1 MGIREEIPM
10 NGYNGKIL
18 RVNLTQNRISE
29 ESPPEEYYKLYLGGR
44 GFIIH
49 TLLNELPQGVD
60 ALSPENKIIFALG
73 PITGHP
79 LMGSG
84 RNSIG
89 AKSPLTGAY
98 GESEAGGFWGA
109 ELKRAGYDAIIVEGK
124 AEKPVY
130 LWIKDG
136 QAEIL
141 DGSGLWGLEVADTEK
156 AVHKELGNSAI
167 RTAVIGPAGEKFVR
181 FACIFN
187 DISHAAGRTG
197 LGAVMGSKKLKAIA
211 VRGTKAPEMANRNK
225 ILEMS
230 RWMARNYRAKCRFW
244 EYGTGSIMDYYESVG
259 NLPIKN
265 FRGGRFP
272 GFEKIMP
279 QAMFKKSYIVKMD
292 NCFGCPVRCKKRIK
306 LEKPY
311 PVDPVYGGPEY
322 ETLGA
327 LGSNCGIDDAE
338 AVIKANELCGRYGL
352 DTISAGVA
360 ISFAME
366 CFEKGIL
373 TTKDTEGLDLSFGNV
388 PAMLEMVERIALRKG
403 LGDLLAE
410 GVKRAAEKIGKGSE
424 KFAMHVK
431 GEEIPMH
438 DPRYKQAMG
447 LHYSVH
453 ATGADHCTGVHDDLI
468 NRHTPDWERIG
479 LPESIPVSE
488 MSPRKARMLY
498 QVGLGRQLGNYLGTC
513 LFLPWNDQQLKQAV
527 EYITGWPMSSWKLM
541 KDVERGITLTRI
553 FNLREGFTEKDDT
566 LPERFTSSPP
576 DGPLKGIGVDL
587 EKFDEARKVYYQMLG
602 WDESGVP
609 TYGRLV
615 ELNIEWAEK
624 YLGK

>member
-1 MGIREEIPM
+1 MTWKEKVK
-10 NGYNGKIL
+10 GYNGKIL
-18 RVNLTQNRISE
+18 RVNLTQSRISV

-49 TLLNELPQGVD
+49 TLLNETPRGVD

-109 ELKRAGYDAIIVEGK
+109 ELKRAGYDAVIVEGK
-124 AEKPVY
+124 AEKPAY
-130 LWIKDG
+130 LWVKDG
-136 QAEIL
+136 QAEIR
-141 DGSGLWGLEVADTEK
+141 DANRLWGMEVADTEK
-156 AVHKELGNSAI
+156 AIHKELGNSAI
-167 RTAVIGPAGEKFVR
+167 RTAVIGPAGEKLVR

-211 VRGTKAPEMANRNK
+211 VRGTKAPEMADHQK

-259 NLPIKN
+259 NLPIRN
-265 FRGGRFP
+265 FIGGRFP
-272 GFEKIMP
+272 GVEKIMP
-279 QAMFKKSYIVKMD
+279 QAMFKKSYVVKMD
-292 NCFGCPVRCKKRIK
+292 NCFGCPVRCKKRIR

-311 PVDPVYGGPEY
+311 PVDPIYGGPEY

-373 TTKDTEGLDLSFGNV
+373 TIQDTDGLDLSFGNA
-388 PAMLEMVERIALRKG
+388 PGMLEMVERIALRKG

-410 GVKRAAEKIGKGSE
+410 GVKRAAEKIGRGSE

-468 NRHTPDWERIG
+468 NRYTPDWEKIG
-479 LPESIPVSE
+479 LAESIPVSE

-498 QVGLGRQLGNYLGTC
+498 QVGLGRQLGNYLGIC
-513 LFLPWNDQQLKQAV
+513 FFLPWNDRQLKEAL

-541 KDVERGITLTRI
+541 KAVERGITLTRV
-553 FNLREGFTEKDDT
+553 FNLREGFSEKDDR
-566 LPERFTSSPP
+566 LPERFVSSPP
-576 DGPLKGIGVDL
+576 DSPLKGIGVDP
-587 EKFDEARKVYYQMLG
+587 EKLAGARRAYYQMLG

-609 TYGRLV
+609 TYGKLV
-615 ELNIEWAEK
+615 ELNIEWAAKDLER
-624 YLGK
+624 

>member
-1 MGIREEIPM
+1 MK
-10 NGYNGKIL
+10 GYNGKIM
-18 RVNLTQNRISE
+18 RVNLFKSQISDEKPSE
-29 ESPPEEYYKLYLGGR
+29 EFYKIYLGGR

-49 TLLNELPQGVD
+49 TLLTEVPEGID
-60 ALSPENKIIFALG
+60 PLSPENKIIFALG

-136 QAEIL
+136 EAEIR
-141 DGSGLWGLEVADTEK
+141 DASRLWGLEVADTEK
-156 AVHKELGNSAI
+156 AIHKELGNSAI
-167 RTAVIGPAGEKFVR
+167 RTAVIGPAGEKLVR

-211 VRGTKAPEMANRNK
+211 VRGTKPPDLANRGK
-225 ILEMS
+225 ILDMS

-265 FRGGRFP
+265 FTGGKFP
-272 GFEKIMP
+272 TVEKLLP
-279 QAMFKKSYIVKMD
+279 QTMFKKSYVIKMD
-292 NCFGCPVRCKKRIK
+292 NCFGCPVRCKKRIQ

-311 PVDPVYGGPEY
+311 KVDPIYGGPEY
-322 ETLGA
+322 ETLAA
-327 LGSNCGIDDAE
+327 LGSNCGIDDVE
-338 AVIKANELCGRYGL
+338 AVIRANELCGRYGL

-373 TTKDTEGLDLSFGNV
+373 TIKDTDGLDLSFGNI
-388 PAMLEMVERIALRKG
+388 PGMLEMAI
-403 LGDLLAE
+403 
-410 GVKRAAEKIGKGSE
+410 S
-424 KFAMHVK
+424 
-431 GEEIPMH
+431 
-438 DPRYKQAMG
+438 
-447 LHYSVH
+447 
-453 ATGADHCTGVHDDLI
+453 
-468 NRHTPDWERIG
+468 
-479 LPESIPVSE
+479 
-488 MSPRKARMLY
+488 
-498 QVGLGRQLGNYLGTC
+498 
-513 LFLPWNDQQLKQAV
+513 
-527 EYITGWPMSSWKLM
+527 
-541 KDVERGITLTRI
+541 TR
-553 FNLREGFTEKDDT
+553 RC
-566 LPERFTSSPP
+566 
-576 DGPLKGIGVDL
+576 
-587 EKFDEARKVYYQMLG
+587 
-602 WDESGVP
+602 
-609 TYGRLV
+609 
-615 ELNIEWAEK
+615 
-624 YLGK
+624 

>member
-1 MGIREEIPM
+1 MK
-10 NGYNGKIL
+10 GYNGQFL
-18 RVNLTQNRISE
+18 RVNLSSGRISKE
-29 ESPPEEYYKLYLGGR
+29 NPSEKYYKTYLGGR
-44 GFIIH
+44 GFIVN
-49 TLLNELPQGVD
+49 TLLTELPKGAD
-60 ALSPENKIIFALG
+60 PLGPENKLVFALG

-109 ELKRAGYDAIIVEGK
+109 ELRRAGFDAVIVEGK

-130 LWIKDG
+130 LWIKGG
-136 QAEIL
+136 QAEIR
-141 DGSGLWGLEVADTEK
+141 DASGLWGMEVADTEK
-156 AVHKELGNSAI
+156 AIHRELGNSTI
-167 RTAVIGPAGEKFVR
+167 RTAVIGPAGEKLVR

-197 LGAVMGSKKLKAIA
+197 LGAVMGSKKLKSIA
-211 VRGTKAPEMANRNK
+211 VRGTKPPDMADREK
-225 ILEMS
+225 ILDMS
-230 RWMARNYRAKCRFW
+230 RWMARNYRTKCRFW
-244 EYGTGSIMDYYESVG
+244 EYGTGSIMDYYESAG

-265 FRGGRFP
+265 FSGGRFP
-272 GFEKIMP
+272 TVEKIMP
-279 QAMFKKSYIVKMD
+279 QTMFKKSYVIKMD
-292 NCFGCPVRCKKRIK
+292 NCFGCPVRCKKRVQ

-311 PVDPVYGGPEY
+311 HVDPVYGGPEY

-327 LGSNCGIDDAE
+327 LGSNCGVDDLE
-338 AVIKANELCGRYGL
+338 ALLKAHELCGRQGL
-352 DTISAGVA
+352 DTISTGVA

-373 TTKDTEGLDLSFGNV
+373 TSKETEGVDLSFGNA

-410 GVKRAAEKIGKGSE
+410 GVKRAAERIGKGAE

-431 GEEIPMH
+431 GEELPMH

-453 ATGADHCTGVHDDLI
+453 ATGADHCTGIHDDLI
-468 NRHTPDWERIG
+468 NRYTPDWERIG
-479 LPESIPVSE
+479 TPESIPVSE

-498 QVGLGRQLGNYLGTC
+498 QVGLGKQLCNYLGYC
-513 LFLPWNDQQLKQAV
+513 FFVPWTDQQIREAV
-527 EYITGWPMSSWKLM
+527 EGITGWPMSSWKLM
-541 KDVERGITLTRI
+541 KTVERGITLARI
-553 FNLREGFTEKDDT
+553 FNLREGFTSRDDT
-566 LPERFTSSPP
+566 LPERFHSSPE
-576 DGPLKGIGVDL
+576 DSPLKGIGVNPQEL
-587 EKFDEARKVYYQMLG
+587 SEAQKVYYQMLG
-602 WDESGVP
+602 WDDKGVP

-615 ELNIEWAEK
+615 ELNIEWAAK
-624 YLGK
+624 YLAK